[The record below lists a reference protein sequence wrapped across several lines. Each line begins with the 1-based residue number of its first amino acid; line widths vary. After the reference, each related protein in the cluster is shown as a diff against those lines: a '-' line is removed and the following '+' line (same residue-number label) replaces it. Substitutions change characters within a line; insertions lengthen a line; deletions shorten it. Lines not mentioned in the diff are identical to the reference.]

1 MKNVDYVGGVPDSGV
16 PHAIGYAGNTKV
28 PYARAFIK
36 YTPTWSRSFMS
47 EKQSERNNVAKMKQ
61 IPVIELIK
69 NKELLFV
76 DDSIVRGTQLQKTV
90 KFLYDNG
97 AKGVHMRSACP
108 PIMYGCKYLNFMRAT
123 SDMELLTRKTIIKLE
138 GKKGLEHM
146 DEYAD
151 GSTRRGKKLR
161 KTICDD
167 LGFKSLRF
175 QSLENVIKAIG
186 LKPRELCTY
195 C

>member
-138 GKKGLEHM
+138 GKKGLDHM

-175 QSLENVIKAIG
+175 QSLDNVIKAIG
-186 LKPRELCTY
+186 LKPCELCTY